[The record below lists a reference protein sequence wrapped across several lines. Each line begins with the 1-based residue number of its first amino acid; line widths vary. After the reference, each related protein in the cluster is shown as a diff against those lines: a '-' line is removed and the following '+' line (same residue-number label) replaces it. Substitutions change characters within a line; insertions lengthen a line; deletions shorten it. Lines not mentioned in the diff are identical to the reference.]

1 MQILIAINTIYQMKA
16 TEGIT
21 ESLNSGN
28 QKEWGRLNFEAPV
41 CKIKCRRSFFRK
53 INRRK

>member
-1 MQILIAINTIYQMKA
+1 MYMYRKISEYLEK
-16 TEGIT
+16 
-21 ESLNSGN
+21 
-28 QKEWGRLNFEAPV
+28 WGRLNFEAPV